1 MCHITKIT
9 SVWRA
14 LVDLSKSS
22 VCICSLRISGFAGLT
37 ALHLSNPAICICR
50 QVISTLLLEQRWISP
65 KKSFVFSKSNHLHF
79 HSGDIHICQSLL
91 FSSLLINQISPVQ
104 TIFTQPKNS
113 GQNIVKNWS
122 KQKSSSRTRWRR
134 RPFLA
139 VLSHLKTLDL
149 PDYDPII
156 SRIKSQK
163 DQNAKSQMSC
173 CHADFFLS
181 SQVTT

>member
-91 FSSLLINQISPVQ
+91 FSSLLINQNSLVQ
-104 TIFTQPKNS
+104 PIFTQLSPSLAAEFGVAFVNK
-113 GQNIVKNWS
+113 QLKKINISFYEPSLFEIGV
-122 KQKSSSRTRWRR
+122 
-134 RPFLA
+134 
-139 VLSHLKTLDL
+139 
-149 PDYDPII
+149 
-156 SRIKSQK
+156 
-163 DQNAKSQMSC
+163 
-173 CHADFFLS
+173 
-181 SQVTT
+181 